1 MENFLYKKS
10 ILRLKFYKFYF
21 SEPLIASEPVVSFH
35 RNSGTHYNQ
44 LPRTSTEF
52 DEISD
57 LDEEDQ
63 IIISQLTKKDNESKN
78 LESSVDIQ
86 SQTK

>member
-1 MENFLYKKS
+1 M
-10 ILRLKFYKFYF
+10 
-21 SEPLIASEPVVSFH
+21 VSFH
-35 RNSGTHYNQ
+35 RNSGAQYNQ

-63 IIISQLTKKDNESKN
+63 IIISQLTKKDNESKKI
-78 LESSVDIQ
+78 EFSADIQ